1 MEGSASSALSTVKEL
16 LLPVRWYVT
25 ASTALPLCLN
35 DMVRVV
41 DIIFGEATAQ
51 EAVEQ
56 CEKTAEDELRHFLSE
71 LEDGDGIGE
80 LSDMIARL
88 AEGLDLTDEVAP
100 TDTEGE
106 PIHIKTDLFGT
117 EGAEAQ

>member
-1 MEGSASSALSTVKEL
+1 MEKSASSALPNVKEL

-25 ASTALPLCLN
+25 ASTALSLCLN

-56 CEKTAEDELRHFLSE
+56 CEKTAEDALRHFLSE

-88 AEGLDLTDEVAP
+88 AEDLTDEVAP

-117 EGAEAQ
+117 KGAEAR

>member
-1 MEGSASSALSTVKEL
+1 MEKSASSALPNVKEL

-25 ASTALPLCLN
+25 AFIALSVCVN
-35 DMVRVV
+35 EIVRVL
-41 DIIFGEATAQ
+41 DRIHGEAPAQ

-80 LSDMIARL
+80 HSDMIARL
-88 AEGLDLTDEVAP
+88 AEDLTDEVAP

-117 EGAEAQ
+117 KGAEAR